1 MGKLPGYML
10 IMGMPGGRARL
21 LKAFTQGVLL
31 EARPVLRYGDMQPPV
46 PHLQSPLGYVS
57 LNTNVTLKISSI
69 CAWR

>member
-10 IMGMPGGRARL
+10 IMGMPGGGARL
-21 LKAFTQGVLL
+21 LKALTQGVLL
-31 EARPVLRYGDMQPPV
+31 ETRPVLRYGDMQSPV